1 MLKIGT
7 DRIRGQYIEGGKGKS
22 HTTDAQWKVVGY
34 TITLVLK
41 VVRKTEAL
49 KTLDIS
55 FNLHNISLI
64 LPRIVPG
71 YIQHST
77 TNLTID
83 PNMLSLVHA
92 KQTVGDYKELFGV
105 ILSKTSMTSLS
116 IQMMGLIPTL
126 VGSLVAVARSVKSR
140 H

>member
-1 MLKIGT
+1 M
-7 DRIRGQYIEGGKGKS
+7 
-22 HTTDAQWKVVGY
+22 
-34 TITLVLK
+34 LK
-41 VVRKTEAL
+41 VVRRTKAL
-49 KTLDIS
+49 KIFDIL
-55 FNLHNISLI
+55 FDLQNISTF
-64 LPRIVPG
+64 LPCIVPG

-116 IQMMGLIPTL
+116 IQMMGLLPTL
-126 VGSLVAVARSVKSR
+126 VGSLVAVAGSVKSR